1 MIKSF
6 TIQNFMSILDLT
18 LDFTYDEGKAPN
30 GYEEMETLP
39 FLEIKRT
46 IKEHK
51 QIKNEYKT
59 VIKKEVIRT
68 VPSLALYGAN
78 AAGKSNIIQ
87 ALSVMEEVIGKGI
100 ENTYK
105 PNKLNK
111 KYDYTVFIVEICIDK
126 KIYKYELKYNNNA
139 IIEEIL
145 SMNNDIV
152 YSIKKGLLYVD
163 YITTKTYNTK
173 KIKEIYQVECCN
185 ADKLQQKT
193 FLNIMYKNYAGLN
206 KYINKFAQY
215 IHKKIHVLKHT
226 EFPVGLGVQIFE
238 KSCSIDRQQAFNEI
252 VNLLKKFDFDI
263 TNIKLEEVLIN
274 ESAENGL
281 GNIKKLGGEFFIRD
295 NKLYANKIYSYHK
308 DINNNEVEFDFRKE
322 ESLGTNILAGLLGP
336 ILMALHTGS
345 VLCVDELERSI
356 HPLVLREI
364 IKMFKSKRYNKNNAQ
379 LIFTAH
385 NTDILDDEILRVSE
399 IAFASKNISKG
410 TVIHRA
416 SSFEGVRNTD
426 NFRKKYLNGEF
437 SSIPFPYI

>member
-6 TIQNFMSILDLT
+6 TIQNFKSILDLT

-30 GYEEMETLP
+30 GYKEMETLP
-39 FLEIKRT
+39 FLEIKRS

-51 QIKNEYKT
+51 LNKT
-59 VIKKEVIRT
+59 AIKKEVIRT

-139 IIEEIL
+139 ILEERLNIDN
-145 SMNNDIV
+145 SII
-152 YSIKKGLLYVD
+152 YSINKESLVVEN
-163 YITTKTYNTK
+163 ITTETYNTK

-215 IHKKIHVLKHT
+215 IHKNLHVLKHT

-238 KSCSIDRQQAFNEI
+238 KSCSVDRQQAFNEI

-263 TNIKLEEVLIN
+263 TNIKLEEELIN

-281 GNIKKLGGEFFIRD
+281 DSIKEIGGEFFIRD
-295 NKLYANKIYSYHK
+295 NKLYTNKIFSYHK

-345 VLCVDELERSI
+345 ILCIDELERSI

-399 IAFASKNISKG
+399 IVFASKKISTG
-410 TVIHRA
+410 TVISKA

>member
-6 TIQNFMSILDLT
+6 TIQNFKSILDLT

-39 FLEIKRT
+39 FLEIKRST
-46 IKEHK
+46 KEHK
-51 QIKNEYKT
+51 LNKNENKT

-100 ENTYK
+100 ENAYK

-126 KIYKYELKYNNNA
+126 NIYKYEIKYNNS
-139 IIEEIL
+139 IILEEIL
-145 SMNNDIV
+145 NVDNNIV
-152 YSIKKGLLYVD
+152 YSINKELLD
-163 YITTKTYNTK
+163 IENITTETYNTK
-173 KIKEIYQVECCN
+173 KINEIYQVECCN

-206 KYINKFAQY
+206 KYINMFAQY

-226 EFPVGLGVQIFE
+226 EFPFGLGVQIFQ
-238 KSCSIDRQQAFNEI
+238 KSCSMDRQQAFNEI

-263 TNIKLEEVLIN
+263 TNVKLEEELIN

-281 GNIKKLGGEFFIRD
+281 GSIKKIGGEFFIRD

-345 VLCVDELERSI
+345 VLCIDELERSI

-399 IAFASKNISKG
+399 IAFASKNISSG
-410 TVIHRA
+410 TVIRRA